1 MTLSERFW
9 RLQGYLRQPLF
20 EDEEL
25 NRRAALLTTAYR
37 PILLVTILVI
47 PSAIL
52 VGSPWFVVALAIAM
66 LTVEGLVW
74 WLFQRGQMHQASLTL
89 IGMGWSLTV
98 LPAFLQGGITSPFTA
113 FTLLWAVVTGLLLER
128 RYLVVMLSL
137 NLITVVILFFSAQFS
152 LIPMILPPASPL
164 RALLVYAVIIYNAGS
179 LVSLAT
185 SNLSQALSAAR
196 QSQAE
201 LTHSNAELIAARE
214 EMEERVRQ
222 RTTDLEHR
230 AHALQA
236 SSEVVRAIVSIR
248 DIDALLDE
256 LTHLLSE
263 QFDFYH
269 VGVLLLEESQR
280 AGEAGSLVMRA
291 ANTEFG
297 RRLQE
302 AGFNLPL
309 DQTSVVGTAVRTRKP
324 YLAADVSK
332 DLLYLPM
339 EEFSA
344 TRAELALP
352 LLSGEKALGA
362 LDLQSSTPGA
372 VSTQDLSI
380 LQTLAN
386 QIAIAI
392 ENAQLFNENQR
403 ALESLQRAYSS
414 LSQEGWQRMLRAQ
427 SELGYRAG
435 ASGGPAPV
443 TGDWPAEMRHAL
455 DTGQVTVDA
464 GLNSGGAASG
474 EAVMVPIKIREQV
487 MGVIRLRK
495 PPEAGNWSRDEINL
509 VQVLSDR
516 LSTALESARLY
527 EETRRRAER
536 ERLTGEITARM
547 RASNDP
553 QAILQIAA
561 RELRKALQADKAQL
575 IVTATPVEGSQ
586 NPPQGGQP

>member
-1 MTLSERFW
+1 MTVSERFW
-9 RLQGYLRQPLF
+9 RLQGFLRRPSF
-20 EDEEL
+20 EDEEM
-25 NRRAALLTTAYR
+25 NRQAALLAAAYR
-37 PILLVTILVI
+37 PILLVTIIVA
-47 PSAIL
+47 PAAIL
-52 VGSPWFVVALAIAM
+52 IGSPWFVVALTVAM
-66 LTVEGLVW
+66 LVVEAFVW
-74 WLFQRGQMHQASLTL
+74 WLFQRGRMRQASLTL
-89 IGMGWSLTV
+89 IVMGWSLTV

-113 FTLLWAVVTGLLLER
+113 FTLLWAVVTGLLLDQ
-128 RYLVVMLSL
+128 RYLIGMLSL
-137 NLITVVILFFSAQFS
+137 NLVVVVVLFFSAQFS

-185 SNLSQALSAAR
+185 SSLGQALANAR
-196 QSQAE
+196 QVHTDLAKINTE
-201 LTHSNAELIAARE
+201 LLAARE
-214 EMEERVRQ
+214 DLEERVSQ
-222 RTTDLEHR
+222 RTADLERR
-230 AHALQA
+230 AQALQA
-236 SSEVVRAIVSIR
+236 SSEVVRVIASIR
-248 DIDALLDE
+248 DLDRLLDE

-269 VGVLLLEESQR
+269 VGVLMLDESQR
-280 AGEAGSLVMRA
+280 STTAGSLVMRA
-291 ANTEFG
+291 ANTEAG
-297 RRLQE
+297 RHLQE
-302 AGFNLPL
+302 IGFNLPL

-324 YLAADVSK
+324 YLAADVNK

-344 TRAELALP
+344 TRSELALP
-352 LLSGEKALGA
+352 LLAGEKAIGA
-362 LDLQSSTPGA
+362 LDLQSTRLAA
-372 VSTQDLSI
+372 VSTQDLGI

-403 ALESLQRAYSS
+403 ALESLQRAYRS

-427 SELGYRAG
+427 PDLGYRAG
-435 ASGGPAPV
+435 NSGGPAPV
-443 TGDWPAEMRHAL
+443 AGDWPDEMRQAL
-455 DTGQVTVDA
+455 DTGQVILDS
-464 GLNSGGAASG
+464 GLNSGGATAG
-474 EAVMVPIKIREQV
+474 EAVIVPIKIREQV

-495 PPEAGNWSRDEINL
+495 PPEAGVWSRDEINL
-509 VQVLSDR
+509 VQILSDR

-575 IVTATPVEGSQ
+575 IVTATPIEGNQLPSE
-586 NPPQGGQP
+586 GGQP